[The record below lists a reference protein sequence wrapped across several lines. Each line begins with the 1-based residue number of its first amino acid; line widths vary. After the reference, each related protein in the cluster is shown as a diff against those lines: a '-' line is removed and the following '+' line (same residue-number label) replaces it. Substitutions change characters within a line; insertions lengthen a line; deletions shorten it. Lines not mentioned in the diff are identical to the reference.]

1 MKEYITKKEKDIT
14 IGDVKLTKDSS
25 TCYSL
30 RFEFFQDY
38 DGSEVVSEGVQ
49 IMPGHAIK
57 GGCQYMSNWRK
68 PKGESEISKFIQPED
83 AKKARLSY
91 NQYLRNVKRLFDLY
105 YYSIFSKDK
114 EVIPLYYIDDT
125 HLNVDLKE
133 GDIICTV
140 SENDG
145 LVFTVLKDNEYNKC
159 TKEITQD
166 ELFYEWLTETGK
178 EYAVYLHG
186 YVFTIGNYNK
196 TLRQLETSHT
206 YYLSAKPGKTYLVK
220 GFTMNWLSDR
230 IINITKKF
238 YDELYEIYK
247 QYSDDKPITRT
258 IGHINGKKYISWEVP
273 EDVIKGIDDGNEI
286 INRTEA

>member
-1 MKEYITKKEKDIT
+1 MKEYITKKEKDIS

-25 TCYSL
+25 TCCSL

-38 DGSEVVSEGVQ
+38 DGSEVVSEGLQ

-91 NQYLRNVKRLFDLY
+91 KQYLRNVKRLFDLY
-105 YYSIFSKDK
+105 YYSIFNKDK

-145 LVFTVLKDNEYNKC
+145 LVFTVLKDDEYSKY

-178 EYAVYLHG
+178 DYGVYLHG
-186 YVFTIGNYNK
+186 YVFTISNDNK
-196 TLRQLETSHT
+196 TLLQLETSHT

-220 GFTMNWLSDR
+220 GFTMDWLSDR

-247 QYSDDKPITRT
+247 QYSDDEPITRT
-258 IGHINGKKYISWEVP
+258 IGHINGKKYTSWEVP
-273 EDVIKGIDDGNEI
+273 EDVIEGIDDGNQI

>member
-186 YVFTIGNYNK
+186 YVFTIGNDNK